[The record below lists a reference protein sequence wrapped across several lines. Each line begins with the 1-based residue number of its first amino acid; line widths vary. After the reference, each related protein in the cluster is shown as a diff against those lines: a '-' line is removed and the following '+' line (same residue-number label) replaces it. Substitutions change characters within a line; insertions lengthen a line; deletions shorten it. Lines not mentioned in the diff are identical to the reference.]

1 MATPELMSLT
11 VAEAARQIK
20 ARTLS
25 PVELIQACLDRI
37 GAVESRVHAFV
48 TVCGDQAMAAARRAE
63 GEIAQ
68 GRYRGPMHGIPYAVK
83 DIFASKGVRTTA
95 GSRLLEDNVTD
106 YDSTAI
112 ARMNRAGA
120 VLVGKNNCAEFA
132 SGGESSSFNG
142 PVHNPWKLGHTSGG
156 SSSGSCASVA
166 AGMVLAGVGSCT
178 GGSIRQPASHTN
190 VVGLKPTYGLVS
202 RYGVFPLSWSLDH
215 AGPIGKTA
223 EDTAL
228 ILQAVAGFDALDP
241 SSVRS
246 GGVDYSAGLGEG
258 LRGVRVG
265 VPQELNAGASDEVAG
280 LVQAAIAVLED
291 LGATVEEV
299 AVPVTGEYATVA
311 GNVITWSEM
320 AQVHAPWRDRIE
332 LYSDGVREKIL
343 VGSVI
348 PSRLYHK
355 AQEMR
360 RLVQAELTEVLQRYD
375 VLVGPNVRV
384 PPGPLGGGTPTGSA
398 MGMATEV
405 SYTRPF
411 NLTGK
416 PSLSVPCGL
425 SPEGLPVGLQVSGRS
440 HEDATVLR
448 VAHAFQQ
455 ATSWHTMHPPL
466 E

>member
-1 MATPELMSLT
+1 MARPELMSLT
-11 VAEAARQIK
+11 IAEAAQQIE

-25 PVELIQACLDRI
+25 PVELIQACLERI
-37 GAVESRVHAFV
+37 ESVEPQVHAFV
-48 TVCGDQAMAAARRAE
+48 TVCGDEAMAAARRAE
-63 GEIAQ
+63 SEIAQ

-132 SGGESSSFNG
+132 SGGESSSFKG

-215 AGPIGKTA
+215 AGPLGKTA
-223 EDTAL
+223 VDTAL
-228 ILQAVAGFDALDP
+228 ILQALAGFDSLDP
-241 SSVRS
+241 SSVRA
-246 GGVDYSAGLGEG
+246 GRVDYSAALSEG

-265 VPQELNAGASDEVAG
+265 VPQELNAGAGDEVAG
-280 LVQAAIAVLED
+280 LVQRAIAVLQD